1 MSNEN
6 KVEVQLSADATG
18 VKEGSREA
26 ADSISASVKS
36 IRATL
41 EGIRADLA
49 SGLKIDTSAFDS
61 LATKAQTT
69 GGQASKSITDASK
82 EIKAA
87 VDNMRADV
95 QKDTKVNTSG
105 FDTLATKAKESAQRS
120 SMSIAEATAEMK
132 NSLAGMR
139 ADFGK
144 GLKINTTQDL
154 ERMKNQAKTVF
165 NETRTAAEQF
175 RAKLAELDSMYKQG
189 AIDAETYSR
198 AVKNTKTSFQ
208 QAGQGTSAWTRG
220 LNMLKGAGLAFLALQ
235 LGKEAL
241 SIMADFEQLE
251 VALTGLYGN
260 QEQGKQAFAWIKQL
274 AVDTPFEVRDLAHSF
289 QTLKSYGIDPMNGSL
304 KAITDMAART
314 GRGTQGLESAT
325 LALGQAWTR
334 TKLQGQDILQM
345 VNVGIPVW
353 DILAK
358 KTGKNASELQK
369 LAEKGQLGRDA
380 ILALMQGMEDISGGA
395 AQAQMK
401 TLSGRWSNFKDAI
414 GNALDSMRQKGATDG
429 LKEAL
434 KGLTDL
440 IPSIANNFMLLG
452 SEIGAIF
459 DGIVD
464 TFKTFMSV
472 FTDGNNK
479 QIDGLSLFK
488 EALKGVSIQIT
499 LSKASIQVAFEVIN
513 SAIKVSIEILRTFAN
528 VAKAA
533 FSLDWEGVK
542 SAWSTGTQKIDDVV
556 KTRVG
561 NIVKIYRDSKKD
573 IADILSGAADVNGS
587 PKINTSSHI
596 NAKTG
601 KALIENPTGTKQ
613 TSRIGQ
619 WSAQLA
625 EEKVYYQQSNDL
637 REYSKQQELAYWQ
650 EVLTKN
656 KVTAAEKVQI
666 TRTMANLQLQIL
678 KEQKQRENQLTLE
691 GIENT
696 EKLGM
701 DSVAMAEQHA
711 QALVQAGQITQ
722 EKLLTMQQQFED
734 RKFKIMVDAQQRRID
749 LLKADPNSDP
759 VALQKALDKL
769 QEIQRKH
776 TQTMAKL
783 QDDVLVN
790 SKQQWEKML
799 QPFSQAFDQSIS
811 GMIQGTQT
819 LQQAMANIGQAIIA
833 EFVNMGVQTATHW
846 AATELAKTAATVE
859 GTSTRTAVEQ
869 AGANQSIAISAFAAI
884 KSIMNSA
891 WEAMAGAFKAL
902 VGIPVVGPALATG
915 AGAAAFA
922 TVSGLAGNIASARGG
937 FNIPA
942 GVNPLTQL
950 HEKEMVLPAHIADP
964 MRNML
969 AGGGAGGGPVHIHAK
984 SDKDMVRVGDLK
996 KLLGQMNRNFVHIKD

>member
-1 MSNEN
+1 MVLNMSNEN
-6 KVEVQLSADATG
+6 KVEVQFGADATG
-18 VKEGSREA
+18 VQDGAKQA
-26 ADSISASVKS
+26 ADSIAQAVQSIKS
-36 IRATL
+36 TL
-41 EGIRADLA
+41 EGIRSDMSA
-49 SGLKIDTSAFDS
+49 GLKLNTSAFDD
-61 LATKAQTT
+61 LAAKA
-69 GGQASKSITDASK
+69 
-82 EIKAA
+82 
-87 VDNMRADV
+87 R
-95 QKDTKVNTSG
+95 TSG
-105 FDTLATKAKESAQRS
+105 QGATRS
-120 SMSIAEATAEMK
+120 IEDATSEMK
-132 NSLAGMR
+132 SSLDQMR
-139 ADFGK
+139 TDFGK
-144 GLKINTTQDL
+144 GFKINGTEDL
-154 ERMKNQAKTVF
+154 TRMKSEAASVF
-165 NETRTAAEQF
+165 RETRTAAEQY
-175 RAKLAELDSMYKQG
+175 RAKLAELDAMYKHG

-198 AVKNTKTSFQ
+198 AVDRTKASFER
-208 QAGQGTSAWTRG
+208 ANEGTSVWSRG
-220 LNMLKGAGLAFLALQ
+220 LGQLKVMALGFLSLR
-235 LGKEAL
+235 LGEQAL

-251 VALTGLYGN
+251 VALTGLYGS
-260 QEQGKQAFAWIKQL
+260 QEKGKQAFAWIKQF
-274 AVDTPFEVRDLAHSF
+274 AVDTPFEVRDVAHAF
-289 QTLKSYGIDPMNGSL
+289 QTLKSYGIDPTNGSL
-304 KAITDMAART
+304 RAIADMSART

-353 DILAK
+353 DILAQ
-358 KTGKNASELQK
+358 KTGKNTSELMK
-369 LAEKGQLGRDA
+369 MSEKGQLGRDA
-380 ILALMQGMEDISGGA
+380 IMALMQGMEEMAGGA
-395 AQAQMK
+395 AQAQMD
-401 TLSGRWSNFKDAI
+401 TLSGKWSNFKDAI
-414 GNALDSMRQKGATDG
+414 ANSLDEMREEGATDG
-429 LKEAL
+429 LKSGIEE
-434 KGLTDL
+434 LTNF
-440 IPSIANNFMLLG
+440 IPPLAN
-452 SEIGAIF
+452 
-459 DGIVD
+459 
-464 TFKTFMSV
+464 TFMAMGETIGSV
-472 FTDGNNK
+472 FTSIVDVWSELTDAISDGVG
-479 QIDGLSLFK
+479 QQVGLWDMLR
-488 EALKGVSIQIT
+488 GV
-499 LSKASIQVAFEVIN
+499 LEVIRWGFIGLK
-513 SAIKVSIEILRTFAN
+513 SAVQVVFETLGFAVEN
-528 VAKAA
+528 FINGVKTLAGVLKAA
-533 FSLDWEGVK
+533 LSLDWDGVK
-542 SAWSTGTQKIDDVV
+542 SAYSQGFQTMEDLAV
-556 KTRVG
+556 KHG
-561 NIVKIYRDSKKD
+561 QNIVKK
-573 IADILSGAADVNGS
+573 LSANREEMLKFSAMYPDAGKG
-587 PKINTSSHI
+587 PKIDTSSHI

-601 KALIENPTGTKQ
+601 NALIDKATGTKQ
-613 TSRIGQ
+613 TSRVGQ
-619 WSAQLA
+619 WSAELA

-650 EVLTKN
+650 EVLSKN

-678 KEQKQRENQLTLE
+678 KEQKQREGQLTLE
-691 GIENT
+691 GINNT

-722 EKLLTMQQQFED
+722 EKLLIMQQQFED
-734 RKFKIMVDAQQRRID
+734 RKFKIMADAQQRRID
-749 LLKADPNSDP
+749 LLKKDPNSDP

-790 SKQQWEKML
+790 SKQQWEKVL

-819 LQQAMANIGQAIIA
+819 LQQAMANIGQAVVA
-833 EFVNMGVQTATHW
+833 EFVNMGVKMATHW

-859 GTSTRTAVEQ
+859 GTATRTAVEQ

-922 TVSGLAGNIASARGG
+922 TVSGLAGNVASARGG

-964 MRNML
+964 MRDML
-969 AGGGAGGGPVHIHAK
+969 AGGGGKGSAVHIHAK